1 MEPRDRRETLIATGI
16 LNGIDFVEIVGDD
29 QSTLRVHFLNAVAL
43 PRPLTELPTI
53 EGGETIPVV
62 LVDPIDDARDW
73 SMDGDHLVL
82 TLTVPAPG
90 DFSDYT
96 LAMTSTKLDRFFSQV
111 TFSFKANCPSD
122 FDCAAPS
129 PACPPLAGDA
139 PPIDYLAKGFQS
151 FLTALSDFSTLR
163 YPLWVER
170 SEADFG
176 MMMMEALAAV
186 ADDLSY
192 SQDRVAAE
200 STLQNATQRRSV
212 VRHARLVD
220 YEPGQATAARVLL
233 QFDVT
238 GTTVPSGLAVGAR
251 QPDGSAIT
259 FETGTGLIDPA
270 TLQPAALD
278 PATLQPVQK
287 PFAVSPLWNRGIVPY
302 WWDDSQRCLN
312 PGATQLWVLG
322 HGFGFYSGQWL
333 LIDTSAE
340 TTADPPTREL
350 VQLTADGSEDFDL
363 LFTTPDGSSPPSG
376 TPVTLIQWGT
386 DTAPKQPH
394 DLTRT
399 VLAGNLIP
407 ATQAKAMQVT
417 FVVDPPADAS
427 IAVQN
432 LPRAIVRIGPNG
444 TPQYLFTL
452 PVAPVAWLQPD
463 DPTILPIPEILV
475 GQPTPRGP
483 QAWRWLRRLLDAE
496 MFDSAF
502 TLDAVRYSPIG
513 KDDAGSAIYDYDGDG
528 GDTIR
533 FGDGTFGEI
542 PPAGASFHVTYRVGG
557 GLAGNVS
564 PDTINQLG
572 PDASEIISV
581 TNPLAA
587 SGGSD
592 AEPSDLVQQRAPQA
606 FQAVQYRA
614 VRPEDYTAAAETQPW
629 VLRAGTAFR
638 WTGSWLTVFTT
649 PDPLDS
655 ETMSVAE
662 HIDLID
668 LLNRERMAGYECYVP
683 DPDYVSIDLIVEV
696 CAAADAFRGDVE
708 AGILAA
714 LSTAD
719 SVPPSGAPGFFNHDH
734 FSFGDPLEPSDIQN
748 AVQAVT
754 GVAGVLCVRSRRRGI
769 STSYTDLTIPF
780 EVGFDQILRVDNDPS
795 RPERGSIRVI
805 VKGGK

>member
-16 LNGIDFVEIVGDD
+16 LNGIDFVEVVGDD
-29 QSTLRVHFLNAVAL
+29 QATLRVHFLNAVEL
-43 PRPLTELPTI
+43 SRPLAAPPTI
-53 EGGETIPVV
+53 AGGETIPVV
-62 LVDPIDDARDW
+62 LVNPIDDARDW

-82 TLTVPAPG
+82 TLTVPAAG

-96 LAMTSTKLDRFFSQV
+96 LTINSPKLDRFFSQA

-122 FDCAAPS
+122 FDCAAPA
-129 PACPPLAGDA
+129 PACPPLTGDA
-139 PPIDYLAKGFQS
+139 PPIDYLAKDFQS
-151 FLTALSDFSTLR
+151 FVTALSDFSALR

-176 MMMMEALAAV
+176 MMILEAMAAL

-192 SQDRVAAE
+192 AQDRVAAE
-200 STLQNATQRRSV
+200 ATLPNATQRRSV

-238 GTTVPSGLAVGAR
+238 GTTVPFGLAVAAR
-251 QPDGSAIT
+251 QPDGSVIA
-259 FETGTGLIDPA
+259 FETGTGLIDPS
-270 TLQPAALD
+270 TLQPAARG
-278 PATLQPVQK
+278 
-287 PFAVSPLWNRGIVPY
+287 PFAVSPRWNRGILPY
-302 WWDDSQRCLN
+302 WWDDSRRCLN
-312 PGATQLWVLG
+312 AGATQMWVLG
-322 HGFGFYSGQWL
+322 HGFGFQAGQWL

-340 TTADPPTREL
+340 TTADPPLREL
-350 VQLTADGSEDFDL
+350 VQLTADGSEDVDL
-363 LFTTPDGSSPPSG
+363 LFTNGTSPPSG
-376 TPVTLIQWGT
+376 TPVTLIQWGR
-386 DTAPKQPH
+386 DTAPKQAH

-407 ATQAKAMQVT
+407 ATQAQTSQVT
-417 FVVDPPADAS
+417 FVVDPPSDAPL
-427 IAVQN
+427 AVRN
-432 LPRAIVRIGPNG
+432 LPRAVVRTGPNG

-452 PVAPVAWLQPD
+452 PARPVAWLQPN
-463 DPTILPIPEILV
+463 DPGILPIPEILV
-475 GQPTPRGP
+475 NQPTSQGP
-483 QAWRWLRRLLDAE
+483 QPWRWLRRLLDAE
-496 MFDSAF
+496 PFDSAF
-502 TLDAVRYSPIG
+502 TLDAVKY
-513 KDDAGSAIYDYDGDG
+513 SAIGQDEAGDAISDYDGDG

-533 FGDGTFGEI
+533 FGDGTFGDI
-542 PPAGASFHVTYRVGG
+542 PPQGAQFEVTYRVGG

-572 PDASEIISV
+572 PEATGILSV

-587 SGGSD
+587 SGGND
-592 AEPSDLVQQRAPQA
+592 PEPSDLVKQRAPQA

-614 VRPEDYTAAAETQPW
+614 VRPEDYTAAAETLPW

-662 HIDLID
+662 HLELIN
-668 LLNRERMAGYECYVP
+668 LLNRERMAGYECYAP

-696 CAAADAFRGDVE
+696 CTDTDAFRGDVE

-719 SVPPSGAPGFFNHDH
+719 SVPPTAAPGFFNHDH
-734 FSFGDPLEPSDIQN
+734 FSFGDPLEPSAIQR

-754 GVAGVLCVRSRRRGI
+754 GVAGVLCVRYRRRGI
-769 STSYTDLTIPF
+769 STRYTDLTVPL

-795 RPERGSIRVI
+795 RPERGSIKVI